1 MNASI
6 NNFVDILLILINIFR
21 KMTQIQKID
30 LIMKTIQK
38 IKNLSIV
45 HRYETILS
53 IANQLLRV
61 KNRVKLSTI
70 YVLNFVKNND
80 YFDLCSDEYQKAFEK
95 IKKIALNFVKFRNQR
110 QKIAN
115 TLKRKWKNEIAD
127 KIEQNT
133 TIFDSTLKK
142 MNKACDMIE
151 NKKLTLQRLVYIMID
166 RLFDENNIRQRE
178 KIKKMMSKD
187 WVMMRE
193 MKEKKEQIFY
203 LRLLLLKM
211 HYDEI
216 EFLMKEFS
224 FSFSFTAWKFDKLL
238 HFRNQLKRVSMMLT
252 TVVYFDKM
260 KS

>member
-1 MNASI
+1 
-6 NNFVDILLILINIFR
+6 
-21 KMTQIQKID
+21 
-30 LIMKTIQK
+30 MKVK
-38 IKNLSIV
+38 D
-45 HRYETILS
+45 
-53 IANQLLRV
+53 RV
-61 KNRVKLSTI
+61 ELSTI

-80 YFDLCSDEYQKAFEK
+80 YFDLNSDEYQKAFEK

-151 NKKLTLQRLVYIMID
+151 NKKLILQRFVYIMID
-166 RLFDENNIRQRE
+166 KLFDENNIRQRE

-187 WVMMRE
+187 WMTMKK
-193 MKEKKEQIFY
+193 MKEKEEQIFY
-203 LRLLLLKM
+203 SRLLLLKM

-216 EFLMKEFS
+216 EFLMKESS
-224 FSFSFTAWKFDKLL
+224 FSSSFIAWEFDKLL

-260 KS
+260 KN